1 MKLIRKEIGRYPL
14 WHSEQGWR
22 ARIAIIYPAAGF
34 HQIGDFHKLAPKGV
48 AIGGT
53 AIPRHKD
60 EGLETVMRDDRY
72 PHADPEMDAKV
83 VAAAKLLA
91 PAEPDVIGW
100 ICTAGSFLKGKGHDQ
115 RLIKEMEAATRI
127 PCMTTST
134 AMLAAFKQL
143 GIKKLA
149 MATPYPFDV
158 NQVEKKFIEDNGV
171 SVVSCDGLD
180 LIDPN
185 LLHHLPSSV
194 IYRLGKAI
202 DTPDADGVFLSCT
215 GLNAL
220 DVIDALEQDL
230 GKPVMTSN
238 QVSHWMAFRMAGV
251 REAIPGYGRLMREPL
266 NK

>member
-1 MKLIRKEIGRYPL
+1 MKLIRKEIGKYPL

-60 EGLETVMRDDRY
+60 ESLETMMHLDDR
-72 PHADPEMDAKV
+72 V
-83 VAAAKLLA
+83 VEAAKLLA

-115 RLIKEMEAATRI
+115 KLIKEMEAATGI

-134 AMLAAFKQL
+134 AMIAAFKQL

-149 MATPYPFDV
+149 MATPYPSDV

-171 SVVSCDGLD
+171 NVVSCDGLN

-185 LLHHLPSSV
+185 LLHHLSSTV
-194 IYRLGKAI
+194 IYRLGKAVN
-202 DTPDADGVFLSCT
+202 TPEADGIFLSCT
-215 GLNAL
+215 GFNAL
-220 DVIDALEQDL
+220 DIIDALEQDL

-238 QVSHWMAFRMAGV
+238 QVAHWMAFRMAGV
-251 REAIPGYGRLMREPL
+251 GEAIPGYGRLMREPL
-266 NK
+266 GK

>member
-1 MKLIRKEIGRYPL
+1 MKLIRKEIGKYPL

-60 EGLETVMRDDRY
+60 ESLETMMHLD
-72 PHADPEMDAKV
+72 EKV
-83 VAAAKLLA
+83 VEAAKLLA

-115 RLIKEMEAATRI
+115 RLIKEMEAATGI

-134 AMLAAFKQL
+134 AMMAAFKQL

-171 SVVSCDGLD
+171 NVVSCDGLD

-194 IYRLGKAI
+194 IYRLGKAV

-220 DVIDALEQDL
+220 DVIETLEQDL
-230 GKPVMTSN
+230 GKPVITSN
-238 QVSHWMAFRMAGV
+238 QVAHWMAFRMAGV

-266 NK
+266 SK

>member
-1 MKLIRKEIGRYPL
+1 MKLIRKEIGKYPL

-60 EGLETVMRDDRY
+60 ESLETMMHLD
-72 PHADPEMDAKV
+72 EKV
-83 VAAAKLLA
+83 VEAAKLLA

-115 RLIKEMEAATRI
+115 RLIKEMEAATGI

-134 AMLAAFKQL
+134 AMMAAFKQL

-171 SVVSCDGLD
+171 NVVSCDGLD

-194 IYRLGKAI
+194 IYRLGKAV

-220 DVIDALEQDL
+220 DVTETLEQDL
-230 GKPVMTSN
+230 GKPVITSN
-238 QVSHWMAFRMAGV
+238 QVAHWMAFRMAGV

-266 NK
+266 SK